1 MWWIIAAV
9 GSAVFAGITTILS
22 KCGVKN
28 TNSDVATAIRTTVV
42 LVFALLIVFITAAY
56 RTLSTISLKS
66 WIFLALSG
74 IATGA
79 SWMLF

>member
-42 LVFALLIVFITAAY
+42 LVFALLIVFITGAY